1 MPKRKD
7 PVVQFAGVPV
17 RLLVSDDLGIV
28 KGVQAPGVHR
38 FEDAKVVNFWGEP
51 DRAQNAAGCLAVSDT
66 TPQAQGP
73 GLAGSFLAAVGRT
86 AGQISLLDGQT
97 GQQQFLLNSHS
108 SNSSSMD
115 GSEESVVGLRFLTT
129 QACGQPQ
136 LLSCTDHGSVHIHAP
151 ALGSEGEI
159 WEPTAQWTVPANVS
173 SMEVSKDESCM
184 AVGCQGTELNIWD
197 VKTQQQTFL
206 AKSAKPNRIG
216 LVDPPWCSAV
226 AFLPGSDNSKV
237 LVGTGKSKLRLYDIK
252 HGRRP
257 VLDLTFGQSRITSLA
272 AEPDGNR
279 VWVANAAG
287 QIEVLDLQAGQ
298 MAGAAKGATG
308 SVRCLALHPT
318 EPLLASVG
326 LDRFLRV
333 HSTVNRKQLCAVY
346 LKQKLNGVTF
356 CPALYQQEAAPEP
369 EDEVP
374 AAADNK
380 RDKRKKHSQ

>member
-17 RLLVSDDLGIV
+17 RLLVCDDLGIV

-38 FEDAKVVNFWGEP
+38 FEDAQVVSSWGEP
-51 DRAQNAAGCLAVSDT
+51 DRAQNPAGCLAVSDT

-86 AGQISLLDGQT
+86 FGQISLLDGQT
-97 GQQQFLLNSHS
+97 GQQQLLLNIGSSKSSS
-108 SNSSSMD
+108 SN
-115 GSEESVVGLRFLTT
+115 GSESVVGLRFLMT
-129 QACGQPQ
+129 QACGRPQ
-136 LLSCTDHGSVHIHAP
+136 LLSCTHHGLVHIHAP
-151 ALGSEGEI
+151 ALGSEGDI

-173 SMEVSKDESCM
+173 SMEVSRDESCM
-184 AVGCQGTELNIWD
+184 AVGCQGSELSIWD
-197 VKTQQQTFL
+197 VKSQQQTFL

-237 LVGTGKSKLRLYDIK
+237 LVGTGKSKLRLYDTK

-287 QIEVLDLQAGQ
+287 QIEVLDVRAGN
-298 MAGAAKGATG
+298 MAGAAKGASG

-356 CPALYQQEAAPEP
+356 CPALSQHEAAPEP
-369 EDEVP
+369 EDKVP
-374 AAADNK
+374 EAADRRK
-380 RDKRKKHSQ
+380 DKRKKHSK